1 MSGLYK
7 KIKKFNNSPKIEKS
21 INLYDSNS
29 TYNLDTGLRDKRRT
43 YWFGSENDNKEI
55 TSVLYNKIQ
64 DYNNFRN
71 IANQGMAPQSNNPL
85 DTKKRKKLFNE
96 EETTIFGN

>member
-1 MSGLYK
+1 MSTRNDDDRQDSKALQ
-7 KIKKFNNSPKIEKS
+7 S
-21 INLYDSNS
+21 NLYNS
-29 TYNLDTGLRDKRRT
+29 DINYSTRTSKYNRRKTYFVTNENGEEMRVAPDTYNK
-43 YWFGSENDNKEI
+43 F
-55 TSVLYNKIQ
+55 V

-96 EETTIFGN
+96 EETTMFGN